1 MFADNWKST
10 VRIAGLDLVLKNYK
24 PVINQQYVSKLTKEL
39 SSIMVHEHM
48 VVNGTHPVFQSAF
61 RQDHSTETD
70 MLLACDELTTYY
82 MTGITRL
89 KCSL

>member
-1 MFADNWKST
+1 
-10 VRIAGLDLVLKNYK
+10 
-24 PVINQQYVSKLTKEL
+24 
-39 SSIMVHEHM
+39 MVHEHM
-48 VVNGTHPVFQSAF
+48 VVNGTHPVFESAF

-82 MTGITRL
+82 ITGITRL